1 MKLDI
6 ELYNQIMCHAQNTDI
21 IVIIKNLNYS
31 VIKY

>member
-1 MKLDI
+1 MKHGI
-6 ELYNQIMCHAQNTDI
+6 KLYNQIMYHAQNTDI